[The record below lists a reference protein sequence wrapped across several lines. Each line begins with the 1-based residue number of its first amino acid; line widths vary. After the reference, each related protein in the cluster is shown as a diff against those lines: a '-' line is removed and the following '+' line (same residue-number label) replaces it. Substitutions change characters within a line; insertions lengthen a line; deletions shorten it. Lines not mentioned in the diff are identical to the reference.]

1 MRLAP
6 GNDTLS
12 LGILSE
18 ILPWFPTSP
27 ASHWPGCFICGTGF
41 VGGFSP
47 AG

>member
-1 MRLAP
+1 MRLAS

-27 ASHWPGCFICGTGF
+27 ASHWPGCFIFGRGLG
-41 VGGFSP
+41 GGFNR